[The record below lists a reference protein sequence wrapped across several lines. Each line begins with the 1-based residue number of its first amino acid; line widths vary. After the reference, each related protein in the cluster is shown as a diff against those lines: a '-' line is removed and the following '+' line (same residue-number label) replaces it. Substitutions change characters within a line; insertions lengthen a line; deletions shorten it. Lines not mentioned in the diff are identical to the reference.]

1 MLARMPNSGTSLA
14 CGHAL
19 YGIGA
24 AVAPLVATQ
33 FTIHVRLVQ
42 RYYLVGLGV
51 SMLLMTSVAVV
62 FQGRRAE
69 EIVPVSHQKAVEENE
84 KQEMEKALE
93 RAGRNTQPA
102 AVRTQQSVGVEGI
115 EADHGSVTLEHLN
128 ANARADPRQ
137 QPTPLTSATITPNAS
152 RPASGHVP
160 MHVPIRLRESRATR
174 VNRRK
179 RRLIPYDQ
187 VGVEVAIGGWAV
199 STLRVIKAH
208 VRPLSSSKSAGEG
221 LRWVTWCQDTS
232 AVSSPTTHTGRD

>member
-152 RPASGHVP
+152 RPASP
-160 MHVPIRLRESRATR
+160 SPIGFKRVARLPVVMFQCMYQFVYEP
-174 VNRRK
+174 K
-179 RRLIPYDQ
+179 
-187 VGVEVAIGGWAV
+187 E
-199 STLRVIKAH
+199 KA
-208 VRPLSSSKSAGEG
+208 P
-221 LRWVTWCQDTS
+221 DT
-232 AVSSPTTHTGRD
+232 V